1 MIKIFSIIV
10 VSLIIVFKV
19 MAYEEAN
26 YKIVKQNKVYE
37 IRKYSD
43 RLAIEAI
50 TSNQGS
56 SFRKLFNYISGNNES
71 KEEISMTTPV
81 TQVEKKGNM
90 TMQFYLPSKFNKDNT
105 PNPSNSEVKVLNIKG
120 GYYAVIKYSGRASDK
135 NFIKHKDI
143 LKNELKKNDIT
154 ILSSPIKATY
164 DKPFTLPMLR
174 RNEAMFKID
183 ILFFFNSSS
192 KIFLCL
198 IKLFSEFLP
207 EYIITA

>member
-10 VSLIIVFKV
+10 VSLILAFSVT
-19 MAYEEAN
+19 AYEEAN
-26 YKIVKQNKVYE
+26 YEVVKQNKVYE

-43 RLAIEAI
+43 RLAIETI

-56 SFRKLFNYISGNNES
+56 SFRKLFNYISGNNEN

-81 TQVEKKGNM
+81 TQIEKEGSM
-90 TMQFYLPSKFNKDNT
+90 TMQFYLPSKFNKDNI
-105 PNPSNSEVKVLNIKG
+105 PSPSNSDVKILNIKG

-143 LKNELKKNDIT
+143 LKNELKKNDIL

-183 ILFFFNSSS
+183 INL
-192 KIFLCL
+192 
-198 IKLFSEFLP
+198 
-207 EYIITA
+207 